1 MTADPF
7 RLGWFGNLAAPEWKT
22 PFSGNDSTTD
32 YFNLKFYKD
41 MVQNLERAGFDFLMI
56 EDSLMVSDIYQ
67 GTAELEL
74 KHARYAPKMDPIAA
88 AAALAAVTEHIGI
101 ICTASTTFYHPYQ
114 LARQMATL
122 NNITEGRIGWN
133 VVTSSEDRAAQ
144 NFGLD
149 ELPEHDRRYDMAEEF
164 MDVAQKLWAS
174 FDPSAILA
182 DPETG
187 YYADFTKV
195 NPIFH
200 EGEFYK
206 SRGPLNL
213 PAGPGGKP
221 VICQAGGSP
230 RGRDFAAKN
239 ADVILTIPAGIEGA
253 KKYREDIRA
262 RAVKFGRDPD
272 EIKVFP
278 VVYPIIGSTER
289 EAQEKNEAWYAR
301 KQHNFEVQMTH
312 MAATMELDM
321 SQFDLDAP
329 IPEDLHTNGH
339 QSQLVEWRKQLGG
352 KTIREGFS
360 GMRVQ
365 TTEMVGTPDGIAAQM
380 DEFMQEVGGDGFLIY
395 GQPISRQSIAE
406 MTDGVAPAL
415 QRRGLLRTDYA
426 HPTLRENLRSFV

>member
-1 MTADPF
+1 MSADPF
-7 RLGWFGNLAAPEWKT
+7 RLGWFGNLAAPEWKS
-22 PFSGNDSTTD
+22 PYSGNDATTN
-32 YFNLKFYKD
+32 YFNLRFYQD
-41 MVQNLERAGFDFLMI
+41 MIRNMERAGFDFLMI

-67 GTAELEL
+67 GTAEIEL

-88 AAALAAVTEHIGI
+88 AGMLAAVTEKIGI
-101 ICTASTTFYHPYQ
+101 VCTASTTFYHPYQ

-122 NNITEGRIGWN
+122 NHITGGRIGWN

-149 ELPEHDRRYDMAEEF
+149 NLPEHDRRYDMAEEF
-164 MDVAQKLWAS
+164 MDVAKKLWGS
-174 FDPSAILA
+174 WEDGAILA
-182 DPETG
+182 DPESG
-187 YYADFTKV
+187 YYTDHTKV
-195 NPIFH
+195 KPIHH
-200 EGEFYK
+200 EGEFFR

-213 PAGPGGKP
+213 PPGPHGQP

-230 RGRDFAAKN
+230 RGRDFAAEHS
-239 ADVILTIPAGIEGA
+239 DIVLTIPAGIEGA
-253 KKYREDIRA
+253 KKYRADLRE
-262 RAVKFGRDPD
+262 RAVKFGRNPD
-272 EIKVFP
+272 DLKVFP
-278 VVYPIIGSTER
+278 VVYPIIGETQR
-289 EAQEKNEAWYAR
+289 EAEEKNKAWYAR

-329 IPEDLHTNGH
+329 IPDDLTTNGH
-339 QSQLVEWRKQLGG
+339 QSQLVEWRKQLNG

-415 QRRGLLRTDYA
+415 QRRGLLRTSYA
-426 HPTLRENLRSFV
+426 HDTLRENLRSFV